1 VFVSTKR
8 LFAGDSVLFIRD
20 GKAQLLLGIRRAN
33 RQQPALSSSVISS
46 DSMHIGV
53 LAAAAHANANNSP
66 FTIFYNPRA
75 APAEFVVPLAKYTK
89 AMYAQ
94 VSLGMRFRMIF
105 ETEECGVR
113 RYMGTVTGISDLDPV
128 RWKNSQ
134 WRNLQVV

>member
-66 FTIFYNPRA
+66 FTIFYNPRWRSMFPFVYVNLTIYA
-75 APAEFVVPLAKYTK
+75 CFMAIAE
-89 AMYAQ
+89 
-94 VSLGMRFRMIF
+94 RFT
-105 ETEECGVR
+105 TEFFQGC
-113 RYMGTVTGISDLDPV
+113 SC
-128 RWKNSQ
+128 
-134 WRNLQVV
+134 